1 MKFSESRKFNKK
13 AKMKERRQTKKK
25 AKLEHL
31 LQYGLLRDSERAVIE
46 KRITSFLGTNRV
58 EPD

>member
-13 AKMKERRQTKKK
+13 TKLEARRQAKEK

-31 LQYGLLRDSERAVIE
+31 LQYGLLRDSGREAIE
-46 KRITSFLGTNRV
+46 KKITSFRDTSKV
-58 EPD
+58 

>member
-13 AKMKERRQTKKK
+13 AKLEARRQSKEK

-31 LQYGLLRDSERAVIE
+31 LQYGLLRDSEKEAIE
-46 KRITSFLGTNRV
+46 KRLTSFRDTSKV
-58 EPD
+58 

>member
-13 AKMKERRQTKKK
+13 AKLEARRQSKEK

-31 LQYGLLRDSERAVIE
+31 LQYGLLRDSEKEVIIE
-46 KRITSFLGTNRV
+46 RLKSMV
-58 EPD
+58 